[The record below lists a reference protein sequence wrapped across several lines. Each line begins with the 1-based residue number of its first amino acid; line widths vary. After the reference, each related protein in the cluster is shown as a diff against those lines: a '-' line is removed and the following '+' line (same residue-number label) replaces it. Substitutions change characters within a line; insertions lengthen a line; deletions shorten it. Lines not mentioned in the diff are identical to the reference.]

1 MRKKVILAC
10 SKCGSR
16 NYVTMKKI
24 DHVTERFETNKFCKI
39 CNMHTPHRE
48 TK

>member
-10 SKCGSR
+10 SKCNSR
-16 NYVTMKKI
+16 NYVTMKKMS
-24 DHVTERFETNKFCKI
+24 DATERFETNKFCKI

>member
-16 NYVTMKKI
+16 NYVTMKRI
-24 DHVTERFETNKFCKI
+24 SHAAERFEANKFCKI
-39 CNMHTPHRE
+39 CNMHTLHRE

>member
-10 SKCGSR
+10 GVCDQR
-16 NYVTMKKI
+16 NYSTMKKV
-24 DHVTERFETNKFCKI
+24 DLTQRLEVNKFCKI
-39 CNMHTPHRE
+39 CNTHTNHRE